1 MLGFIMSKMQMLLF
15 ATGIAVVAL
24 LFYNF
29 VSGVSV
35 TQQAQTIA
43 IANAKLVSDQLS
55 NDLLCSDKFTSIPDR
70 LTYGM
75 MNEPVFYDLEFSKQP
90 GGTSSAGGVDQVFNK
105 LIVRVSQHNNN
116 PNSKKVALAA
126 DSLMSD
132 AEFVL
137 VDPNYLLE
145 MTDIGVSYNG
155 GNNSSITIY
164 PRAASKTGV
173 ASNTPNAFVALK
185 EVVAGK
191 KTMYI
196 IPCSTSGEPNNCV
209 RNVLRLGCHMLEVD
223 GKTSQTDLVRSCFN
237 ISTNVSDNFVPTKV
251 TTTSG
256 LVSSVVPSSGSYEVS
271 TKAYTLRDC
280 SCLFPEVTGASGGG
294 C

>member
-1 MLGFIMSKMQMLLF
+1 MLLF

-29 VSGVSV
+29 VSGVSI

-90 GGTSSAGGVDQVFNK
+90 GGSASVSGTNGTDQVFNK

-116 PNSKKVALAA
+116 PNSKKIPLAA
-126 DSLMSD
+126 DSLVSD

-145 MTDIGVSYNG
+145 MTDIGVAYNG
-155 GNNSSITIY
+155 GNNKVITIY

-185 EVVAGK
+185 EVIGGR

-209 RNVLRLGCHMLEVD
+209 RDVLRLGCHLLEVD
-223 GKTSQTDLVRSCFN
+223 NKTSQTDLVRSCFN
-237 ISTNVSDNFVPTKV
+237 ISTNVVDNFVPTKV

-256 LVSSVVPSSGSYEVS
+256 LVSSIVPSSGSYEVS

-280 SCLFPEVTGASGGG
+280 SCLFPEVTSASGGG

>member
-1 MLGFIMSKMQMLLF
+1 MSKMQMLLF

-29 VSGVSV
+29 VSGVSI
-35 TQQAQTIA
+35 TQQAQTLA

-55 NDLLCSDKFTSIPDR
+55 NDLLCSDKFTAIPDR

-75 MNEPVFYDLEFSKQP
+75 MNEPVFYDLEFSRQP
-90 GGTSSAGGVDQVFNK
+90 GGSASISGSAGTEQVFNK

-116 PNSKKVALAA
+116 PNSKKVPLAA
-126 DSLMSD
+126 DSLVSD
-132 AEFVL
+132 ADFVL
-137 VDPNYLLE
+137 VDPNFLLE

-155 GNNSSITIY
+155 GNNNSITIY
-164 PRAASKTGV
+164 PRAALKKGV
-173 ASNTPNAFVALK
+173 AVNTPNAFVALK
-185 EVVAGK
+185 EVVGGK

-209 RNVLRLGCHMLEVD
+209 RNVLRLGCHMLKSNTASSSASD
-223 GKTSQTDLVRSCFN
+223 QVRSCFN
-237 ISTNVSDNFVPTKV
+237 ISTNVVDNFVPTKV

-256 LVSSVVPSSGSYEVS
+256 LVSSIVPSSGSYEVS
-271 TKAYTLRDC
+271 TKAYNRKDC
-280 SCLFPEVTGASGGG
+280 ECLFPEVMGGGG

>member
-1 MLGFIMSKMQMLLF
+1 MSKMQMLLF

-29 VSGVSV
+29 VSGVSI

-90 GGTSSAGGVDQVFNK
+90 GGSSAAVSSAGTDQVFNK

-126 DSLMSD
+126 DSLVSD

-137 VDPNYLLE
+137 VDPNFLLE
-145 MTDIGVSYNG
+145 MTDIGVSYNNG
-155 GNNSSITIY
+155 QNNSITIY
-164 PRAASKTGV
+164 PRAALKNSV
-173 ASNTPNAFVALK
+173 AVNTPNAFVALK
-185 EVVAGK
+185 EVVGGK

-209 RNVLRLGCHMLEVD
+209 RNVLRLGCHLLETE
-223 GKTSQTDLVRSCFN
+223 GKSNPQDLVRSCFN
-237 ISTNVSDNFVPTKV
+237 ISTNVVDNFVPTKV

-271 TKAYTLRDC
+271 TKTYNLRDC
-280 SCLFPEVTGASGGG
+280 SCLFPEVTSTGGG